1 LRPGKIPDTAAVA
14 TTAAVPVSKPGRG
27 FRREPDME
35 VLFQQIINGLTLG
48 SIYALIALGY
58 TMVYGIIQLIN
69 FAHGEIFA
77 AGGYIGVITL
87 SFLQARGVL
96 ETHPFLGLFLAF
108 ILAMIYCAFLAV
120 ALENIAYRPLR
131 GASRLALLLSALGMS
146 IFFSNGMMLCQ
157 GVYDK
162 AYPLFFTSGGFQIGG
177 VIITHMQVFII
188 IGSVVLMIGLNIF
201 VNRTRLGKA
210 MRSTAQDRTM
220 SAILGINANNT
231 IVTTFIIG
239 AVLAAAAGVMVGLYY
254 GSVRFD
260 MGFIP
265 GIKAF
270 AAAVLGGI
278 GNLTGAM
285 LGGMIIGMV
294 EIFAAGY
301 LASEYKDVFAFVIL
315 ILVLYFRPTGIMGEQ
330 VDDTRV

>member
-1 LRPGKIPDTAAVA
+1 
-14 TTAAVPVSKPGRG
+14 
-27 FRREPDME
+27 ME

-96 ETHPFLGLFLAF
+96 DSHPFLGLFLAF
-108 ILAMIYCAFLAV
+108 VLAMIYCAFLAV
-120 ALENIAYRPLR
+120 AVEHIAYRPLR
-131 GASRLALLLSALGMS
+131 RASRLALLLSALGMS
-146 IFFSNGMMLCQ
+146 IFLSNGMMLSQ

-162 AYPLFFTSGGFQIGG
+162 AYPLFFTSGGFEIGG
-177 VIITHMQVFII
+177 AVITHMQVFIM
-188 IGSVVLMIGLNIF
+188 IGSVVLMIGLNLF

-220 SAILGINANNT
+220 SAILGINANKT

-239 AVLAAAAGVMVGLYY
+239 ASLAAAAGVMVGLYY

-260 MGFIP
+260 MGFVP

-285 LGGMIIGMV
+285 LGGLIIGIV

-301 LASEYKDVFAFVIL
+301 LASEYKDVFAFIIL